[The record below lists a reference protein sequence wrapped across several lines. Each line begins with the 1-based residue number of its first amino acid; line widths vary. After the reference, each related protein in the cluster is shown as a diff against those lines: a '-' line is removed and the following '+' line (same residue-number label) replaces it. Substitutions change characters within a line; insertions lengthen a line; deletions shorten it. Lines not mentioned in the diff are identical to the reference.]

1 MHENMFPGALCQE
14 NFRFYI
20 YIYIFLKLV
29 KKHFS
34 KHRYHELFNKTNIKV
49 SYRCMDS
56 MEKLVKKENNNL
68 LRKNKMNKR
77 ICNCRANNTFL
88 LDGKCLS
95 SKIVYSAEVLI
106 GNNQNGDK
114 YFGICK
120 KEFKTRLDNHKI
132 SFKNRQKEK
141 DTELSKYV
149 WNLKDKNI
157 TNYSMKWSIVKQTS
171 GHKL

>member
-1 MHENMFPGALCQE
+1 MWFNPPFSSNEETNVA
-14 NFRFYI
+14 RV
-20 YIYIFLKLV
+20 FLKLV
-29 KKHFS
+29 EKDFS

-49 SYRCMDS
+49 SYRCMDNL
-56 MEKLVKKENNNL
+56 EKLVKKQNNNL
-68 LRKNKMNKR
+68 LRKNNINKR
-77 ICNCRANNTFL
+77 ICNCRANNTCV

-95 SKIVYSAEVLI
+95 SIIVYSVEVLI
-106 GNNQNGDK
+106 GNNQNGDI
-114 YFGICK
+114 YVGICE

-141 DTELSKYV
+141 DNELSKYI

-157 TNYSMKWSIVKQTS
+157 TNFSIKWSIVKQTS